1 MSVYEPV
8 LKSTNQG
15 WWTFQ
20 NGKLMAWEQIIFKK
34 KGKVTL
40 ILNKHIVCMKT
51 VHAKLDEWFLIC
63 THATILELALASGRA
78 PMSNPVY
85 ALSRRGIEQPKSIK
99 KHFPGH
105 YIQSWRKFKDF
116 SRTCIEI

>member
-1 MSVYEPV
+1 M
-8 LKSTNQG
+8 
-15 WWTFQ
+15 
-20 NGKLMAWEQIIFKK
+20 
-34 KGKVTL
+34 L
-40 ILNKHIVCMKT
+40 ILNKHIVYMKT
-51 VHAKLDEWFLIC
+51 VHTKPDEWTLIC
-63 THATILELALASGRA
+63 TRLTILYLALVSGQA

-85 ALSRRGIEQPKSIK
+85 ALSSRGIEQPKSIK